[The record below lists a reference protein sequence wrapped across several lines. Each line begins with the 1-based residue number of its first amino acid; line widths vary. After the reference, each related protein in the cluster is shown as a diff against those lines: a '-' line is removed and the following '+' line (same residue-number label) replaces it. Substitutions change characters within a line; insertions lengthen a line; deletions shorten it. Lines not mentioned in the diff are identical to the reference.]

1 MRMAWDRVAR
11 LAAGVGGI
19 VVVTIGY
26 ARWLPVANA
35 ATVSASFLLI
45 VLLVA
50 TTSPFWIAAVTSLAA
65 VLSFNFFF
73 LPPVRTLTIAEPQ
86 NWLALGTF
94 LAVSLIASNL
104 STIARKRTQEAVGRR
119 DELTRLF
126 DLSRDVL
133 VMTDTPDAMSVLAR
147 SIARRFDVDF
157 AAIALPRTGT
167 WRTFEGGAAMVHLD
181 PKRLTSAFA
190 LAETSSSDEQTERG
204 GPLDPSQTSPGDVRM
219 IPIRTG
225 TTAIGLLA
233 IAGRPIERGTLNALA
248 GLVAIAIERAQFLE
262 ERTAAELTKQSEA
275 LKTALLASLGHDLRT
290 PLTAIRIAATNL
302 HDGGADEGERID
314 QSDLILT
321 EVERLSRLFQNVLE
335 MARIDAGALAMES
348 RWTHPSEIIAAA
360 REHVDQA
367 LQGHQVNVS
376 IDRDIPVRVDPRLT
390 ASALAYVLE
399 NAAHYAPPGSAI
411 DVSTTF
417 ADGTFE
423 IGVRDRGPGIAV
435 SDLPHVFERFY
446 RGAAAKSHMAGTG
459 MGLWI
464 ASGLVAV
471 EHGRIRAENCPDGG
485 ARFTIAIPTVRK
497 AADDT
502 ETA

>member
-1 MRMAWDRVAR
+1 MAWDRVAR
-11 LAAGVGGI
+11 LVAGVGGI
-19 VVVTIGY
+19 VVVTIAYG
-26 ARWLPVANA
+26 RWLHVANA

-50 TTSPFWIAAVTSLAA
+50 ATSPFWIAAVTSLAA

-73 LPPVRTLTIAEPQ
+73 LPPVRTLTIADPQ
-86 NWLALGTF
+86 NWVALGTF

-147 SIARRFDVDF
+147 SIARRFDVGF

-167 WRTFEGGAAMVHLD
+167 WQTFEGGAAMVRLD
-181 PKRLTSAFA
+181 PEHLTAAFA
-190 LAETSSSDEQTERG
+190 SAEASAGDEMPTSNAYVDQSQARSSD
-204 GPLDPSQTSPGDVRM
+204 VRLV
-219 IPIRTG
+219 PIRSG
-225 TTAIGLLA
+225 AKAIGLLA

-275 LKTALLASLGHDLRT
+275 LKTALLASIGHDLRT
-290 PLTAIRIAATNL
+290 PLTAVRIAATNIR
-302 HDGGADEGERID
+302 DGGADDSARID

-321 EVERLSRLFQNVLE
+321 EVERLSRLFQNLLE
-335 MARIDAGALAMES
+335 MARIDAGALAAES
-348 RWTHPSEIIAAA
+348 RWTHPSEIVAAA
-360 REHVDQA
+360 REHVDQTLRTHA
-367 LQGHQVNVS
+367 VTVT
-376 IDRDIPVRVDPRLT
+376 IDLDVPVRVDPRLT
-390 ASALAYVLE
+390 ASALAHLLE

-411 DVSTTF
+411 DVGATF
-417 ADGTFE
+417 VDGTFE
-423 IGVRDRGPGIAV
+423 ITVRDRGPGIAS

-464 ASGLVAV
+464 ANGLVAV
-471 EHGRIRAENCPDGG
+471 ERGRIRAENCPDGG
-485 ARFTIAIPTVRK
+485 VRFTIAIPAVRK
-497 AADDT
+497 AIADDP